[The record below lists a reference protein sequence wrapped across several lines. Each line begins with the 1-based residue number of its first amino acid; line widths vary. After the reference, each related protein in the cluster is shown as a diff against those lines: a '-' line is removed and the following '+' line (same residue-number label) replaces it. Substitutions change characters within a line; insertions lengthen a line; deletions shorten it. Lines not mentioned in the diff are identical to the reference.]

1 MQNIFTKTGDQ
12 GKSSLAN
19 GKRLKKSELIFE
31 VIGNLDELNS
41 WLGVVVSHLN
51 NDEAFVEQKDFLQQI
66 QQQLFVISA
75 ELVKAKNSKLEKEF
89 LKKLE
94 IKSKN
99 LQEKM
104 SANWHSKFLLPG
116 GCQTAAWLDVAR
128 TVCRRA
134 ERSLVKLNEQE
145 KLRPVLLQFIN
156 RLSDY
161 LYVVRCWVN
170 EQQGVEEKLVN

>member
-66 QQQLFVISA
+66 QQQL
-75 ELVKAKNSKLEKEF
+75 L
-89 LKKLE
+89 
-94 IKSKN
+94 
-99 LQEKM
+99 
-104 SANWHSKFLLPG
+104 
-116 GCQTAAWLDVAR
+116 
-128 TVCRRA
+128 
-134 ERSLVKLNEQE
+134 SL
-145 KLRPVLLQFIN
+145 IHI
-156 RLSDY
+156 
-161 LYVVRCWVN
+161 
-170 EQQGVEEKLVN
+170 